1 MQNGERN
8 DLRWSAFRYVVGEMP
23 DDEPLAFRA
32 TIAGRRSGLR
42 CRGTSRGDTGGDPSR
57 FGYRRAVVVE
67 RSTRNTF
74 ARHPVAWGAVLVTA
88 ALLLFYIGRNMP
100 TAPSEREVAATSEN
114 IPGGVE
120 TVVSLAWADLQHRE
134 TLESGASAA
143 PWTTPTDIPT
153 FEDMQSDM
161 NEIEAA
167 PQWLLTAVANG
178 SERIKETP

>member
-23 DDEPLAFRA
+23 DDERSHFERRLQDDEAACDAVEQAVAIREAIRLA
-32 TIAGRRSGLR
+32 S
-42 CRGTSRGDTGGDPSR
+42 DTG
-57 FGYRRAVVVE
+57 AVVVE

-74 ARHPVAWGAVLVTA
+74 ARHPVAWGAVLATA

-100 TAPSEREVAATSEN
+100 TAPSEREVAATSGT

-134 TLESGASAA
+134 TLESGESAA